1 MTDSLLDIWGM
12 RKRGK
17 RDSARHSKR
26 VKKAIKDNLRELI
39 SDASIISSDGKRKI
53 KIPIRYLDNYRFKH
67 SDNKNQEG
75 VGQGN
80 KDNKPGDPIAHD
92 GTGQKGQGGDQAGD
106 QGGEELYEEDVTI
119 DELVDMMLEDLGLP
133 WLEKKDSAVEI
144 ETENI
149 KFTDISDVGPLSN
162 VDKRKTVYEN
172 MKRNAKMGKPI
183 IHKIRPEDLRYKV
196 WEMEIEYHS
205 NAAVYFLMDRSGS
218 MDDDKKYIAKS
229 FFFWLAHFCKTKY
242 NNVELIFIAHDTS
255 AKIVPEE
262 NFFRI
267 TNSGGTMCS
276 SAFQLA
282 LEHIEENHPPNL
294 WNNYVFSFSD
304 GDNWPSDNERCIEV
318 VKQLLDICTAVGYGE
333 IDTDSFYGY
342 SGLFS
347 WSTLHE
353 EFAKHI
359 DHPRFLTASIQ
370 QKSDIYNCLR
380 EFLGIESSEPE

>member
-26 VKKAIKDNLRELI
+26 VKKAIKENLRDLI

-67 SDNKNQEG
+67 GDNKNKEG

-80 KDNKPGDPIAHD
+80 HDNNPGDPIAHD
-92 GTGQKGQGGDQAGD
+92 GTGRKGQGGGQPGEQAGD
-106 QGGEELYEEDVTI
+106 ELYEEEVTI
-119 DELVDMMLEDLGLP
+119 AELVDMMLEDLGLP
-133 WLEKKDSAVEI
+133 WLENKDSQVEI
-144 ETENI
+144 ETENV
-149 KFTDISDVGPLSN
+149 KFTDISEVGPLSN
-162 VDKRKTVYEN
+162 VDKKKTIFEN
-172 MKRNAKMGKPI
+172 MKRNAKLGKPV
-183 IHKIRPEDLRYKV
+183 IHKITPEDLRYKV
-196 WEMEIEYHS
+196 WEIEKEYHS

-242 NNVELIFIAHDTS
+242 NNVELIFIAHDTT

-262 NFFRI
+262 NFFKI

-282 LEHIEENHPPNL
+282 LEHINENHPPNL

-304 GDNWPSDNERCIEV
+304 GDNWPSDNAKCMGLVKELLEV
-318 VKQLLDICTAVGYGE
+318 CAAVGYGE
-333 IDTDSFYGY
+333 IDTDSFYNYG
-342 SGLFS
+342 GMFS

-353 EFAKHI
+353 EFKKHI

-370 QKSDIYNCLR
+370 KKEDIYACLR
-380 EFLGIESSEPE
+380 QFLGIETGDE